1 MLKHFLAAANQLDD
15 RAFRSVLLRG
25 LLSAIAAL
33 ILTSFGARY
42 GMQHIDLPFIDA
54 PEWLLNVGT
63 AAIFLGA
70 SWFLFPA
77 IATAVMSLFLDDV
90 VDAVEDKHYPNSK
103 APKTLGLGETVWM
116 STRLLFIVLIV
127 NLLALPFYVVLLF
140 TAIGP
145 FVLFAAIN
153 GYLLGREYFEMV
165 ASRHVSHK
173 EAARLRRANRTE
185 IFILG
190 LGVTGLFM
198 IPVINLIAPLVGA
211 GAAVH
216 SFHRI
221 LREETAWQ
229 RQNGLSGHVRS
240 QR

>member
-1 MLKHFLAAANQLDD
+1 MLKHFIASANQLDD
-15 RAFRSVLLRG
+15 KAFRSVLVRG

-33 ILTSFGARY
+33 ALTSFGARY
-42 GMQHIDLPFIDA
+42 VMARVDIPIWQA

-63 AAIFLGA
+63 AAIFLAA

-90 VDAVEDKHYPNSK
+90 VDAVETRHYRDTK
-103 APKTLGLGETVWM
+103 AQHTLGLPETVWM
-116 STRLLFIVLIV
+116 SAKLLLLVLVV
-127 NLLALPFYVVLLF
+127 NLLALPFYLLLLF

-145 FVLFAAIN
+145 FILFAGLN

-165 ASRHVSHK
+165 ASRHMLPR
-173 EAARLRRANRTE
+173 EAKRLRRLHRGE

-216 SFHRI
+216 SFQQI
-221 LREETAWQ
+221 MREEKAWDAQ
-229 RQNGLSGHVRS
+229 KGSRLP
-240 QR
+240 